1 MAAPVLLSIQPAQGP
16 TSGGDVV
23 LLRATHLAPRVRV
36 SFGSVEAQVLVQHE
50 EIGAYSLQV
59 RTPAHPDGVVAVR
72 LENLNA
78 IGVPIP
84 GEAAVLA
91 AAYRYRRPVLAQEAT
106 LTRLVRQLLRELK
119 RQVLENVS
127 LSVNLDFDDTP
138 EDGLDVIVLGKLP
151 SLVLTGPR
159 LRPNRFYA
167 SNVPVERVVAS
178 PSGLDLQRQRPPL
191 TVDVEFS
198 VTGASTSTIELL
210 NLSTSLAA
218 FFNRTRWLKLLR
230 DPEKPEAGTVRWEMD
245 ALGELRTD
253 LDGKDSVRAF
263 SWGLV
268 VRGFDLDEGLPL
280 DLGRAVSEAGGE
292 VSVFPIGGNP

>member
-1 MAAPVLLSIQPAQGP
+1 MAAPVLQSIQPAQGP

-23 LLRATHLAPRVRV
+23 LLRAMHLAPRVRV

-50 EIGAYSLQV
+50 EIGAFSLQV

-72 LENLNA
+72 LENLDA
-78 IGVPIP
+78 VGAPIP
-84 GEAAVLA
+84 GEVAVLA
-91 AAYRYRRPVLAQEAT
+91 AAYRYQRPVLVQEAT

-138 EDGLDVIVLGKLP
+138 EDGLNVIALGKLP

-167 SNVPVERVVAS
+167 SNVPVERVVAG

-210 NLSTSLAA
+210 NLSTGLAA
-218 FFNRTRWLKLLR
+218 FFNRTRWIELLR
-230 DPEKPEAGTVRWEMD
+230 DPGQPDAGSVRWEMD

-268 VRGFDLDEGLPL
+268 IRGFDLDEGLPF
-280 DLGRAVSEAGGE
+280 DLGRAVGEAGGE
-292 VSVFPIGGNP
+292 VSLFPIGGAP

>member
-1 MAAPVLLSIQPAQGP
+1 MAVPVLQSIQPTQGP

-23 LLRATHLAPRVRV
+23 LMRATQLAPRVRV
-36 SFGSVEAQVLVQHE
+36 SFGSVQAQVLAQHE
-50 EIGAYSLQV
+50 EVSAFSLQV
-59 RTPAHPDGVVAVR
+59 RTPAHPDGVVDVR
-72 LENLNA
+72 LENLDAAGN
-78 IGVPIP
+78 PIP

-91 AAYRYRRPVLAQEAT
+91 AAYRYRRPVLVQEAT

-138 EDGLDVIVLGKLP
+138 EDGLDVIALGKLP
-151 SLVLTGPR
+151 SVVLTGPR

-167 SNVPVERVVAS
+167 SNVPVERVVAG

-218 FFNRTRWLKLLR
+218 FFNRTRWLELLR
-230 DPEKPEAGTVRWEMD
+230 DPGQPDAGTVRWEMD

-268 VRGFDLDEGLPL
+268 IRGFDLDEGLPL
-280 DLGRAVSEAGGE
+280 DLGRAVGEAGGE

>member
-1 MAAPVLLSIQPAQGP
+1 MAVPEIQSIQPAHGP

-23 LLRATHLAPRVRV
+23 LLRATHLASRVRV
-36 SFGSVEAQVLVQHE
+36 SFGSVRAQVLVQHE
-50 EIGAYSLQV
+50 ELGAFSVQV
-59 RTPAHPDGVVAVR
+59 RTPAHPEGVVDIR
-72 LENLNA
+72 LENRDA
-78 IGVPIP
+78 AGHAIP
-84 GEAAVLA
+84 GEVAVLL
-91 AAYRYRRPVLAQEAT
+91 AAYRYRRPVLVPEAT

-119 RQVLENVS
+119 SQVLENVS

-138 EDGLDVIVLGKLP
+138 EDGLDVIALGKLP

-167 SNVPVERVVAS
+167 SNVPVERLVAG
-178 PSGLDLQRQRPPL
+178 PSGLDIQRQRPPL

-198 VTGASTSTIELL
+198 LTGASTSTIELL

-218 FFNRTRWLKLLR
+218 FFNRTRWIELLR
-230 DPEKPEAGTVRWEMD
+230 DPSQPDAGTVRWEMD

-253 LDGKDSVRAF
+253 LDGKDGVRAF

-280 DLGRAVSEAGGE
+280 DLGRAVGEAGSE
-292 VSVFPIGGNP
+292 VTVFPLGGTS